1 MAFRA
6 ASGDLSA
13 AQRAPGRA
21 TGTRGPLGDQIT
33 SRMDFAAESDPSP
46 PSPVAGRTK
55 GSLGP
60 RSKIAAGQVAG
71 PTRISN
77 IIPQQH
83 LVVGPSGFPRSP
95 RIRRPDE

>member
-33 SRMDFAAESDPSP
+33 GRMESDPSP